1 MLFILRTGVVIQLN
15 LFGKHW
21 RKDEYHT
28 NVDLLPPYCA
38 CPMYDLSRL
47 VPYGEDHRKRTG
59 VLNRSH
65 IGNQHQCSFSFINSV
80 SVVSLPSDF
89 FCSPFPNF

>member
-47 VPYGEDHRKRTG
+47 VPYGEDIEKGQRCVKQVTHWKPAS
-59 VLNRSH
+59 VLLL
-65 IGNQHQCSFSFINSV
+65 IY
-80 SVVSLPSDF
+80 
-89 FCSPFPNF
+89 